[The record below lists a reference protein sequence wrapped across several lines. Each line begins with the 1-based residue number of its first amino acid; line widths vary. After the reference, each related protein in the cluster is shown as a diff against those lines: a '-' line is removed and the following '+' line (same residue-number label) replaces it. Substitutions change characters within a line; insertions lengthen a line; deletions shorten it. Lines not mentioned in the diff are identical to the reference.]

1 QAGGAALSAVSS
13 TQQAAEL
20 REDGLRSRRPPR
32 GTAALVVTPFFVYTF
47 AFLLLPS
54 ASVLVGAFQTEQ
66 GGFTLANLAALLQG
80 QYLQAYLNSLQI
92 SAATALAGGLFG
104 LLMAYA
110 ALSPGSPRW
119 IRPVLTTFSGVAA
132 NFAGVPLAF
141 AFIATLGTTGFLT
154 RLLKDAGL
162 DLYGSG
168 FTLFSFTGLALTY
181 LYFQIPLMILVIAP
195 TIDGLRREWREAA
208 ENLGATGA
216 QYWRFIGLP
225 VLLPSLLGAMVLLF
239 GSAFAAYATPYA
251 LTSGVISLVP
261 MQIGNVLQGNV
272 LTDPHLGQA
281 LAFGMIMVI
290 AVSMWLYAVLQQRTA
305 RWSRER

>member
-1 QAGGAALSAVSS
+1 M
-13 TQQAAEL
+13 
-20 REDGLRSRRPPR
+20 
-32 GTAALVVTPFFVYTF
+32 LVLAPFFLYTL

-54 ASVLVGAFQTEQ
+54 ASVLVGAFQNQ
-66 GGFTLANLAALLQG
+66 DGVFTLANITAVFDD
-80 QYLQAYLNSLQI
+80 QYVQAYVNSLEI
-92 SAATALAGGLFG
+92 SAATALAGGVLG

-110 ALSPGSPRW
+110 AIAPGSPRW
-119 IRPVLTTFSGVAA
+119 IRSALSTFSGVAA

-154 RLLKDAGL
+154 RVLKTIGV
-162 DLYGSG
+162 DLYDHG

-208 ENLGATGA
+208 DNLGASGF
-216 QYWRFIGLP
+216 QYWRYIGLP
-225 VLLPSLLGAMVLLF
+225 VLLPSLLGSMVLLF
-239 GSAFAAYATPYA
+239 GNAFAAYATPYA

-261 MQIGNVLQGNV
+261 MAIGNVLQGNV

-281 LAFGMIMVI
+281 LALGMILVI
-290 AVSMWLYAVLQQRTA
+290 AVSMSLYAVLQQRTA
-305 RWSRER
+305 RWMR

>member
-1 QAGGAALSAVSS
+1 M
-13 TQQAAEL
+13 
-20 REDGLRSRRPPR
+20 
-32 GTAALVVTPFFVYTF
+32 LVIAPFFLYTI

-54 ASVLVGAFQTEQ
+54 ASVLVGAFQNQE
-66 GGFTLANLAALLQG
+66 GAFTLANLAALLDG
-80 QYLQAYLNSLQI
+80 QYLQAYVNSLQI
-92 SAATALAGGLFG
+92 SAATALAGGVLG

-110 ALSPGSPRW
+110 ALAPGSPRW
-119 IRPVLTTFSGVAA
+119 IRPALTTFSGVAA

-162 DLYGSG
+162 DLYGRG
-168 FTLFSFTGLALTY
+168 FTLFSFAGLALTY
-181 LYFQIPLMILVIAP
+181 LYFQIPLMVLVIAP

-208 ENLGATGA
+208 ENLGATGL
-216 QYWRFIGLP
+216 QYWRYIGLP

-239 GSAFAAYATPYA
+239 GNAFAAYATPYA
-251 LTSGVISLVP
+251 LTSGVITLTP

-281 LAFGMIMVI
+281 LALGMIVVI
-290 AVSMWLYAVLQQRTA
+290 AISMGLYAVLQQRTA
-305 RWSRER
+305 RWARD

>member
-1 QAGGAALSAVSS
+1 
-13 TQQAAEL
+13 
-20 REDGLRSRRPPR
+20 
-32 GTAALVVTPFFVYTF
+32 VVAPFFAYAF

-54 ASVLVGAFQTEQ
+54 ASVLVGALQSEQ
-66 GGFTLANLAALLQG
+66 GGFTLANLTALLDE
-80 QYLQAYLNSLQI
+80 QYLQAYVNSLQI

-110 ALSPGSPRW
+110 AISPGSPRW
-119 IRPVLTTFSGVAA
+119 VRPMLTTFSGVAA

-154 RLLKDAGL
+154 QLLRTMGL
-162 DLYGSG
+162 DLYGAG

-195 TIDGLRREWREAA
+195 AIDGLRREWQEAA
-208 ENLGATGA
+208 ANLGASGA
-216 QYWRFIGLP
+216 QYWRYVGLP

-239 GSAFAAYATPYA
+239 GNAFAAYATPYA
-251 LTSGVISLVP
+251 LTSGVVSLVP
-261 MQIGNVLQGNV
+261 MQIANVLQGNV

-281 LAFGMIMVI
+281 LALGMIVVI
-290 AVSMWLYAVLQQRTA
+290 AIAMAIYAALQRRTA
-305 RWSRER
+305 RWVR

>member
-1 QAGGAALSAVSS
+1 LAV
-13 TQQAAEL
+13 L
-20 REDGLRSRRPPR
+20 
-32 GTAALVVTPFFVYTF
+32 LVVAPFFLYTG

-54 ASVLVGAFQTEQ
+54 ASVLVGAFQQEG
-66 GGFTLANLAALLQG
+66 GGFTLAHVTALLDEQYVQG
-80 QYLQAYLNSLQI
+80 YVNSLAI
-92 SAATALAGGLFG
+92 SAATAMAGGLLGF
-104 LLMAYA
+104 LMAYA
-110 ALSPGSPRW
+110 AIAPGSPRW
-119 IRPVLTTFSGVAA
+119 VRTTLTTFSGVAA

-154 RLLKDAGL
+154 RLLRGAGL

-216 QYWRFIGLP
+216 QYWRYIGLP

-239 GSAFAAYATPYA
+239 GNAFAAYATPYA
-251 LTSGVISLVP
+251 LTSGVITLVP

-281 LAFGMIMVI
+281 LALGMIVVI
-290 AVSMWLYAVLQQRTA
+290 AISMALYAALQRRTS
-305 RWSRER
+305 RWTRA